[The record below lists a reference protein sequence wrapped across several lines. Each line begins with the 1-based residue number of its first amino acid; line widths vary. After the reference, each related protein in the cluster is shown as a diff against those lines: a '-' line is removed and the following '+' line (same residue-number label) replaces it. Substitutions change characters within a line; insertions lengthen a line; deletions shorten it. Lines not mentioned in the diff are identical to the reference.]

1 MSVKASLRKNLDLK
15 IVIVAAAYF
24 LSALLGYYLAF
35 DGSDFL
41 PAWPPAGV
49 ALALLLLLGRK
60 SWPGI
65 TMGALL
71 ANIMAFWNVQEAPP
85 QMIII
90 LSTVVAL
97 AYTIQAILGN
107 FLIKKWINDPF
118 PFLKTTNAF
127 RFLFITVLVAFIGTA
142 IIIGGFWFNDMVNE
156 SSVIEVAVSLWVG
169 NTVGILLFTPF
180 VLSLF
185 RKVNIKLSKEKVA
198 EIGLFILAAVTLGFL
213 YQFQIEDITIARALP
228 FLVIPFILWLAFR
241 FNLIVS
247 LSAVV
252 ISSLAA
258 IYLTIHN
265 MGPFVLDDDQN
276 SMLLLQVFIGMVSIT
291 TLILATT
298 VKERNLAQ
306 EKIMQFNENLEEMVR
321 IRTKALNSQIDT
333 RIKAEEKLQNTNDE
347 LVKRNEELDRFV
359 YSVSHDLRAPIAS
372 MLGIVNLAKKEDDM
386 VMKDMYFDMLN
397 GSAEQL
403 DNFISEILD
412 QSQNARS
419 EVKYEKV
426 VFKDIIDETF
436 EHLKFAS
443 PDGREVKR
451 NINVDK
457 KAFKSDPWRIKVI
470 LNNLISN
477 SIRYRNG
484 KSPVIDVDVKV
495 KNGSANI
502 IVKDNGRGI
511 PKEHLDKVC
520 NMFYRATDDG
530 AGSGL
535 GLYIVKEAVDKLGG
549 ELKIDSKEGKGTTV
563 TVTLPEEKKMVSVL
577 KELKEEKLKIQL
589 TPN

>member
-1 MSVKASLRKNLDLK
+1 MSVQAPLRISLDLK
-15 IVIVAAAYF
+15 IVIVASAYF
-24 LSALLGYYLAF
+24 LAALLGHYLAF
-35 DGSDFL
+35 AGSDFL

-49 ALALLLLLGRK
+49 ALALLLLLGRNT
-60 SWPGI
+60 WPGI
-65 TMGALL
+65 AIGALL
-71 ANIMAFWNVQEAPP
+71 ANLLAFWNVQEAPS
-85 QMIII
+85 QMIIM
-90 LSTVVAL
+90 LSSVVTV
-97 AYTIQAILGN
+97 AYTLQALLGN
-107 FLIKKWINDPF
+107 FLVKKWIKDPF

-127 RFLFITVLVAFIGTA
+127 RFLFITVLIAFISSA
-142 IIIGGFWFNDMVNE
+142 VIVGGFWYNNMVNE
-156 SSVIEVAVSLWVG
+156 SSVYEVAVSLWVG

-180 VLSLF
+180 ILSLF

-213 YQFQIEDITIARALP
+213 YQFQVEDITIARALP

-241 FNLIVS
+241 FNLVIS

-252 ISSLAA
+252 ICSLAA
-258 IYLTIHN
+258 IYMTVQNI
-265 MGPFVLDDDQN
+265 GPFVLDDDQN

-372 MLGIVNLAKKEDDM
+372 MLGIVNLAKKEDDV

-426 VFKDIIDETF
+426 AFKNIIDDTF
-436 EHLKFAS
+436 DHLKFAS
-443 PDGREVKR
+443 PDGKEVKR
-451 NINVDK
+451 NINVDS

-470 LNNLISN
+470 MNNLISN
-477 SIRYRNG
+477 AIRYRNG

-495 KNGSANI
+495 KNGNANI
-502 IVKDNGRGI
+502 VVKDNGRGI

-549 ELKIDSKEGKGTTV
+549 DLTIESEVGKGTTV
-563 TVTLPEEKKMVSVL
+563 TVSLPAEGKVEPKIKTEEVKM
-577 KELKEEKLKIQL
+577 ELI
-589 TPN
+589 PN

>member
-1 MSVKASLRKNLDLK
+1 MSEQSPLRISLDLK
-15 IVIVAAAYF
+15 IVIVASAYF
-24 LSALLGYYLAF
+24 LSALLGHYLAF

-49 ALALLLLLGRK
+49 ALALLLLLGRNT
-60 SWPGI
+60 WPGI
-65 TMGALL
+65 AIGALL
-71 ANIMAFWNVQEAPP
+71 ANLLAFWNVQEAPS
-85 QMIII
+85 QMIIM
-90 LSTVVAL
+90 LSAVVTV
-97 AYTIQAILGN
+97 AYTVQALLGN
-107 FLIKKWINDPF
+107 FLVKKWINDPF

-127 RFLFITVLVAFIGTA
+127 RFLFITVLIAFISSA
-142 IIIGGFWFNDMVNE
+142 VIVGGFWYNNMVNK
-156 SSVIEVAVSLWVG
+156 SSLIEVAVSLWVG

-185 RKVNIKLSKEKVA
+185 RKFNIQLSKEKVA

-213 YQFQIEDITIARALP
+213 YEFQIEDITIARALP

-241 FNLIVS
+241 FNLVIS

-252 ISSLAA
+252 ICSLAA
-258 IYLTIHN
+258 IYMTVQNI
-265 MGPFVLDDDQN
+265 GPFVLDDDQN

-306 EKIMQFNENLEEMVR
+306 EKILQFNENLEEMVR
-321 IRTKALNSQIDT
+321 IRTKALNNQIDT

-426 VFKDIIDETF
+426 AFKDIIDETF

-495 KNGSANI
+495 KNGNANI

-549 ELKIDSKEGKGTTV
+549 ELKIESEVGKGTV
-563 TVTLPEEKKMVSVL
+563 VNVFLSENSKRNSNLPEEKEDKV
-577 KELKEEKLKIQL
+577 KIEL